1 MIRHNYIDIGEGK
14 PLILLHGNGA
24 DGSYFIHQINYFS
37 SKYRVIA
44 VDSRGH
50 GKTPRGEKPFTLLQ
64 FSEDLHA
71 FLDTHAIKRAH
82 ILGFSDGANVAIRF
96 AIDYPGYV
104 DKLILSGANLKYSS
118 LRISVRM
125 AIRLLEKANSTF
137 SGDKDNQTRRSE
149 LLQLM
154 KGEPVTGVDE
164 LERIQAETLVIAGTM
179 DLMYG
184 SHTKLIAS
192 KIPNSRLEFVKGNH
206 SLARRSYKAFNEIID
221 DFLQG

>member
-1 MIRHNYIDIGEGK
+1 M
-14 PLILLHGNGA
+14 
-24 DGSYFIHQINYFS
+24 
-37 SKYRVIA
+37 
-44 VDSRGH
+44 
-50 GKTPRGEKPFTLLQ
+50 
-64 FSEDLHA
+64 
-71 FLDTHAIKRAH
+71 
-82 ILGFSDGANVAIRF
+82 
-96 AIDYPGYV
+96 

-149 LLQLM
+149 LLQLV

-164 LERIQAETLVIAGTM
+164 LERIQAETLVIAKTM